1 MVKWKTLSIVLNLA
15 GLFLFMATVGL
26 VYLWPE
32 HLVRFGLDSNT
43 GRMVLMQEVS
53 FLLLLGA
60 FQNNLSP
67 AWQRA
72 SLIGSFVVLAQAAL
86 MGML

>member
-1 MVKWKTLSIVLNLA
+1 MNWKTLSIVLNLA
-15 GLFLFMATVGL
+15 GLFLLMLTVGL

-32 HLVRFGLDSNT
+32 HLGRFGLDDNT
-43 GRMVLMQEVS
+43 GRMVLMQEIS

-60 FQNNLSP
+60 FQNNLSRP
-67 AWQRA
+67 WQRA
-72 SLIGSFVVLAQAAL
+72 ALLGSFLVMAESAL